1 VSGRFGDLEEIRRH
15 AKPVD
20 AWTVRVAYPLS
31 LRLVSLVRGTRVTP
45 DQLTLASLAAGLLGA
60 AWLAAAPGAL
70 AGLGWSG
77 WLGAALCL
85 HSSYVLDCADGQL
98 ARLRGQFSRH
108 GWRLDLYGDRMVETA
123 IVGAAA
129 FAASR
134 ELGAGAW
141 ALGLAA
147 LAAHDLLK
155 YARVHELLHASDFS
169 AGSRSVSPGELAR
182 ARRRLARLR
191 RGEARMRR
199 AGLRLLHVGEFYA
212 LCVVGVGLGRPD
224 LFLAGVLAYALF
236 ALGFTVARAAA
247 SAVLAAGGVE
257 RLASEG
263 RRPVLFGAGIAGRQ
277 AAAGLL
283 RRDLP
288 PVYVCDNDAD
298 KWGRRFMGCE
308 VAPPD
313 TLVRDRDG
321 VVVFVASEWA
331 PEIAEQLRGYGVDPA
346 DVVPL

>member
-1 VSGRFGDLEEIRRH
+1 VSARFGDLEEIRRH

-20 AWTVRVAYPLS
+20 AWTVWAAYPLS
-31 LRLVSLVRGTRVTP
+31 LRLVSLVRGTPVTP

-60 AWLAAAPGAL
+60 ALLAGAPGAL
-70 AGLGWSG
+70 GGPG

-85 HSSYVLDCADGQL
+85 HASYVLDCADGQL

-108 GWRLDLYGDRMVETA
+108 GWRLDLYGDRVVETA
-123 IVGAAA
+123 IVAAA
-129 FAASR
+129 ALAASR

-169 AGSRSVSPGELAR
+169 AGSRPVSPGELAR

-191 RGEARMRR
+191 RAEGRMRG

-236 ALGFTVARAAA
+236 ALGFTVARAGA

-288 PVYVCDNDAD
+288 PVYVCDNDAG

-331 PEIAEQLRGYGVDPA
+331 PEIAEQLRGYGVEPA